1 MSLILIKNVQDN
13 NEGGITL
20 TKSKKE
26 KERQWDVRKQ
36 DQNSHGKV
44 ESFKQLAEEP
54 LEKST
59 EKH

>member
-1 MSLILIKNVQDN
+1 M
-13 NEGGITL
+13 